1 MTDARDP
8 HEVLDAVRRL
18 EGELAGLRARAMHPL
33 AGEIDRLRVSLAE
46 DAATERRRMVEDLDA
61 VLELVG
67 ESWRSSRAQMELMRA
82 ELEATR
88 AELRALRAGIEGA
101 RVEVRFGVPQAGA
114 NGASAPPARPAW
126 PATASG

>member
-1 MTDARDP
+1 
-8 HEVLDAVRRL
+8 
-18 EGELAGLRARAMHPL
+18 MHPL

-67 ESWRSSRAQMELMRA
+67 ESWRSSRAQLELMRQ